1 MSADTPTPPT
11 RPVPPDP
18 RFLAALKARRNGD
31 TSGARARLEAILE
44 EEPDHTEALEI
55 LAMLLS
61 EGGDNDAAILITTR
75 LAELQPESIM
85 AHANLSRFYMLKGD
99 KDTAEE
105 WQAKARVLGWKD
117 EVARKAAAGGAAE
130 GVGDLVDPA
139 TVERQEKAVSTNP
152 DDALARQALAGSY
165 LKLGMPAKAV
175 AQLRKAM
182 ILDDTRSV
190 VYLSLG
196 KALEASGMKGDAMEI
211 YRTGVPL
218 ADRNGDL
225 MPRNQMASRL
235 AALEKPS

>member
-1 MSADTPTPPT
+1 MPADTPDTSP
-11 RPVPPDP
+11 RPAPPDP

-31 TSGARARLEAILE
+31 TSGARAKLEAILE
-44 EEPDHTEALEI
+44 VDPDHHEALEI

-61 EGGDNDAAILITTR
+61 EAGDNDSAIAITKR

-85 AHANLSRFYMLKGD
+85 AHANLSRFYMLMGD

-117 EVARKAAAGGAAE
+117 EVARKAAAGGASE
-130 GVGDLVDPA
+130 GLDGLVDPA
-139 TVERQEKAVSTNP
+139 TVERQEEAVRKFP

-182 ILDDTRSV
+182 TLDDTRSA

-196 KALEASGMKGDAMEI
+196 KALEASGMNADAAEI
-211 YRTGVPL
+211 YRKGMPL
-218 ADRNGDL
+218 ADKNGDL

-235 AALEKPS
+235 AALEKKS